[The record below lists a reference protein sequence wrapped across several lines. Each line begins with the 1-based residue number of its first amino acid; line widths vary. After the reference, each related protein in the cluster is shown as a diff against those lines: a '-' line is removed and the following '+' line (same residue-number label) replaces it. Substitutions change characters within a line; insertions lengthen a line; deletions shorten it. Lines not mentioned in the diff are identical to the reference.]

1 MDFKNRLHVSL
12 AILTL
17 WCGTAKASNQCQII
31 APLPV
36 PVSITGCTFSGTLP
50 ANSTSY
56 IQNTLSPTTTGQQFS
71 VQDSS
76 VSHSET
82 LGFIGGTQCL
92 HAINGAV
99 SGTGSDCGSGGG
111 GGTWGSITG
120 TLSNQTD
127 LQAKFNGVSTST
139 NSLQTQITATG
150 VSTGTLQTQI
160 TATGV
165 STGTLQTQITATAIA
180 TGTLA
185 SYFPVKIGSSTI
197 GPFDVSTSSAS
208 VTGTGGLT
216 VISSVTIGANAVYGF
231 QGVNNGLMQGG
242 NTTRLL
248 AADGGA
254 YFIEANGSIEFN
266 SASFTMAN
274 GGTPYF
280 SFQSGST
287 SGQQVITNGA
297 GTAGVGLDIT
307 SDSLL
312 RIRNR
317 AFTDNSALVA
327 STETLSGSLTVVS
340 SITAPNFPVSIST
353 GITGTL
359 AVANGGTGTASPGLV
374 AGTNITS
381 ITGTWPNQTINAATQ
396 SGGGGGASSLA
407 VGTGTLSQFTNN
419 VSSPTSI
426 LSANGAQFTVSLQGG
441 STAFLSLN
449 LSSVTLQ
456 GPIVSSVAVNSIN
469 PQALQSA
476 TYPNIT
482 GVGAQ
487 TIALN
492 MNSNL
497 INNVTNPASAQDAAT
512 KNYVD
517 SVAAGLD
524 YKAACDLATT
534 GALPSNLYTNG
545 SSGVGAQLTGVSVGA
560 LTVDGQ
566 VVNTGQRILVKN
578 EAAPADNGIYIV
590 TTVGSG
596 IAVYVLTRATD
607 YNQSSEIQAGDSVF
621 VSSGIV
627 LAGTGWVQTTEGT
640 ITVGTTAIVWAQF
653 GGPSGT
659 TLSIANPTGNY
670 VIGSTATVILA
681 DATNGSLT
689 VTLPTVVGITGRVYR
704 IKRLNSGANTVTIGT
719 TGGQSIDGGT
729 TQVLN
734 AQYVSVDVISDGTQ
748 WWLQ

>member
-92 HAINGAV
+92 HTINGAV

-287 SGQQVITNGA
+287 TGQQVITNGA
-297 GTAGVGLDIT
+297 GTTGVGLDIT
-307 SDSLL
+307 TDGILG
-312 RIRNR
+312 IRNR
-317 AFTDNSALVA
+317 TFTDNAALVA

-340 SITAPNFPVSIST
+340 SITAPNFPVSLSTAVTGNLPVTNLNSGTGASNSTFWRGDATWATPAGGGGGGSSALAIFTGNSTSAILQISSPTAMVNFDQSTMAGALQGSATAYISVQAGIST
-353 GITGTL
+353 PTGNFTFTSTSTV
-359 AVANGGTGTASPGLV
+359 AFANCVANCTITLPSAIGILGKRFDVTMENAAPVQVTVNTTAS
-374 AGTNITS
+374 
-381 ITGTWPNQTINAATQ
+381 QTINAA
-396 SGGGGGASSLA
+396 L
-407 VGTGTLSQFTNN
+407 
-419 VSSPTSI
+419 
-426 LSANGAQFTVSLQGG
+426 
-441 STAFLSLN
+441 
-449 LSSVTLQ
+449 
-456 GPIVSSVAVNSIN
+456 
-469 PQALQSA
+469 
-476 TYPNIT
+476 
-482 GVGAQ
+482 
-487 TIALN
+487 
-492 MNSNL
+492 
-497 INNVTNPASAQDAAT
+497 
-512 KNYVD
+512 
-517 SVAAGLD
+517 
-524 YKAACDLATT
+524 
-534 GALPSNLYTNG
+534 
-545 SSGVGAQLTGVSVGA
+545 
-560 LTVDGQ
+560 
-566 VVNTGQRILVKN
+566 
-578 EAAPADNGIYIV
+578 
-590 TTVGSG
+590 
-596 IAVYVLTRATD
+596 
-607 YNQSSEIQAGDSVF
+607 
-621 VSSGIV
+621 
-627 LAGTGWVQTTEGT
+627 
-640 ITVGTTAIVWAQF
+640 
-653 GGPSGT
+653 
-659 TLSIANPTGNY
+659 
-670 VIGSTATVILA
+670 
-681 DATNGSLT
+681 
-689 VTLPTVVGITGRVYR
+689 
-704 IKRLNSGANTVTIGT
+704 
-719 TGGQSIDGGT
+719 
-729 TQVLN
+729 TQVLYISGTNLEVKSDN
-734 AQYVSVDVISDGTQ
+734 ANWQIQ
-748 WWLQ
+748 